1 MHSGIRA
8 LENHEKMRVAVEPS
22 AAAGVFSSAEDGIY
36 PPNATG
42 FNLQMAKHNAV
53 ANVTHAR

>member
-1 MHSGIRA
+1 MASRNFKWKKLGNCDRSHEAEEIERFFVGEDVIYA
-8 LENHEKMRVAVEPS
+8 LNV
-22 AAAGVFSSAEDGIY
+22 
-36 PPNATG
+36 TG